1 MQAISSPSGINKICD
16 SMHEVTR
23 GNQELGLTSNQ
34 AQRITKSKVWRSEG
48 EALKYAPVKRAYVVQ
63 QAEFVDRTPYQK

>member
-48 EALKYAPVKRAYVVQ
+48 EAVVQ